1 MGRAHEK
8 RGMWVE
14 LERKW
19 DAWRRSSQRKVL
31 HMCNSHGGRWGVN
44 DDISKW
50 HFSGGTS
57 GKEFACQCRRRGF
70 NPWVRKIPWRK
81 KRQPSP
87 VFLPGESH
95 GQQSLGGYSLWGCKE
110 SDRTEAMT
118 CTCCMWNSGPDRH
131 QGRRRLAGG
140 LARGTRAHKACW
152 PGANGWE
159 LWMRLWTVMVSK
171 LQRAWA
177 LTPEFRIR

>member
-1 MGRAHEK
+1 
-8 RGMWVE
+8 
-14 LERKW
+14 
-19 DAWRRSSQRKVL
+19 
-31 HMCNSHGGRWGVN
+31 
-44 DDISKW
+44 
-50 HFSGGTS
+50 
-57 GKEFACQCRRRGF
+57 
-70 NPWVRKIPWRK
+70 
-81 KRQPSP
+81 
-87 VFLPGESH
+87 
-95 GQQSLGGYSLWGCKE
+95 
-110 SDRTEAMT
+110 MT

-171 LQRAWA
+171 LQGAWA